1 MVYGIS
7 DTHKYGAGCRRG
19 SALPD
24 ATNVSTVS
32 EARIGLGQSNFHTFD
47 AHAAFAELRRTDPVY
62 LYRPLDTWIVT
73 KYDDIRAVSRDS
85 THFSV
90 AKGIDVSS
98 IRLGELSSAEMF
110 GEQGEEFLATV
121 DPPRHAE
128 LRKAL
133 APSFT
138 ARAVTAR
145 EARIDAFATALVDQ
159 VPDGEEVDWVRIAQR
174 LPIMVGLDLL
184 GLPQS
189 DVDQVRI
196 WSEAMERLSYPLS
209 ADELRQVYADFAPLG
224 AYLAEHVERKR
235 QQPGDDL
242 MTHLITAN
250 SENPAITPDNV
261 LMLLITGLGAGN
273 DTMRSLLTGM
283 VLTFA
288 VRPDQLRL
296 LATDPSLAGAAIEE
310 SLRWI
315 TPARGFFRTVVSETV
330 MRDQTLHPGQR
341 VYLAYEAA
349 NRDEDIFERADVFDI
364 TADRRQQSSFGFG
377 VHACMGAP
385 YARFEAAS
393 LLRELV
399 KSFPRFEQ
407 AAPAE
412 RMVSVLRT
420 GWHRAPMVFHAA
432 G

>member
-1 MVYGIS
+1 LSSVTNASTATESGIRLGES
-7 DTHKYGAGCRRG
+7 D
-19 SALPD
+19 
-24 ATNVSTVS
+24 
-32 EARIGLGQSNFHTFD
+32 FHTYA
-47 AHAAFAELRRTDPVY
+47 AHAAFADLRRTDPVH

-110 GEQGEEFLATV
+110 GESGEEFLATV

-128 LRKAL
+128 LRRAL
-133 APSFT
+133 APSFA

-145 EARIDAFATALVDQ
+145 EERIHAFVTELVDQ
-159 VPDGEEVDWVRIAQR
+159 VPDGEEVDWVTIAQR

-184 GLPQS
+184 GLPLS

-209 ADELRQVYADFAPLG
+209 AEELRRVYADFAPLG

-242 MTHLITAN
+242 MSHLITAS
-250 SENPAITPDNV
+250 SENPAITQDNV
-261 LMLLITGLGAGN
+261 LMLLITVLGAGN

-283 VLTFA
+283 VLTLA
-288 VRPDQLRL
+288 EHPDQLRV
-296 LATDPSLAGAAIEE
+296 LADDTSLASATVEE

-330 MRDQTLHPGQR
+330 LRDKTLDPGQR
-341 VYLAYEAA
+341 VYLAYESA
-349 NRDEDIFERADVFDI
+349 NRDEEVFDRADVFDI
-364 TADRRQQSSFGFG
+364 TTPRRQQSSFGFG
-377 VHACMGAP
+377 IHACMGAP
-385 YARFEAAS
+385 YARFEATS

-399 KSFPRFEQ
+399 TRFPRFEQ
-407 AAPAE
+407 AAPATP
-412 RMVSVLRT
+412 MVSVLRT
-420 GWHRAPMVFHAA
+420 GWHHAPMIFHAA
-432 G
+432 R

>member
-1 MVYGIS
+1 
-7 DTHKYGAGCRRG
+7 
-19 SALPD
+19 LPD

-32 EARIGLGQSNFHTFD
+32 DSHIRLGESDFHTYG
-47 AHAAFAELRRTDPVY
+47 AHAAFAELRHSDPVH
-62 LYRPLDTWIVT
+62 LYQPLDTWIVT
-73 KYDDIRAVSRDS
+73 KYDDIRAVSRDA

-90 AKGIDVSS
+90 ARGIDVSS

-110 GEQGEEFLATV
+110 GESGEEFLATV

-128 LRKAL
+128 LRRAL

-145 EARIDAFATALVDQ
+145 EERIHGFATELVDK
-159 VPDGEEVDWVRIAQR
+159 VPEGEEVDWLEIAQR

-184 GLPQS
+184 GLPRS
-189 DVDQVRI
+189 DVDRVRV
-196 WSEAMERLSYPLS
+196 WSEAMERLSYSLS

-235 QQPGDDL
+235 QNPGDDL
-242 MTHLITAN
+242 MSSLIAA
-250 SENPAITPDNV
+250 SCENPAITADNV
-261 LMLLITGLGAGN
+261 LMLSITVLGAGN

-283 VLTFA
+283 ILTLA
-288 VRPDQLRL
+288 EHPDQLRL
-296 LATDPSLAGAAIEE
+296 LADDPNLASAAVEE

-330 MRDQTLHPGQR
+330 LRDKTLHPGQR
-341 VYLAYEAA
+341 VYLAYESA
-349 NRDEDIFERADVFDI
+349 NRDEDIFERADIFDI
-364 TADRRQQSSFGFG
+364 AAPRRQQSSFGFG
-377 VHACMGAP
+377 IHACMGAP

-399 KSFPRFEQ
+399 KRYPRFKR
-407 AAPAE
+407 AAPPE
-412 RMVSVLRT
+412 PMVSVLRT
-420 GWHRAPMVFHAA
+420 GWHHAPMVFHAA

>member
-1 MVYGIS
+1 VSAVLDSRVRLGES
-7 DTHKYGAGCRRG
+7 D
-19 SALPD
+19 
-24 ATNVSTVS
+24 
-32 EARIGLGQSNFHTFD
+32 FHTFA
-47 AHAAFAELRRTDPVY
+47 AHAAFAELRRTDPVH

-110 GEQGEEFLATV
+110 GNSGEEFLATV

-145 EARIDAFATALVDQ
+145 EERIRGFATELVDQ
-159 VPDGEEVDWVRIAQR
+159 LPDGQEVDWVTIAQR

-184 GLPQS
+184 GLPLS
-189 DVDQVRI
+189 DVDRVRI

-209 ADELRQVYADFAPLG
+209 AEELRQVYADFAPLG
-224 AYLAEHVERKR
+224 AYLAEHVARKR

-242 MTHLITAN
+242 MSQVIAAS
-250 SENPAITPDNV
+250 SENPAITADNV
-261 LMLLITGLGAGN
+261 LMLLITVLGAGN

-283 VLTFA
+283 VLTLA
-288 VRPDQLRL
+288 EHPEQLCR
-296 LATDPSLAGAAIEE
+296 LATDPSLAGAAVEE

-330 MRDQTLHPGQR
+330 LRDQTLHPGQR
-341 VYLAYEAA
+341 VYLAYESA
-349 NRDEDIFERADVFDI
+349 NRDEEVFERAEVFDI
-364 TADRRQQSSFGFG
+364 TAERRQQSSFGFG

-385 YARFEAAS
+385 FARFEAAS

-399 KSFPRFEQ
+399 ARFPRFEQ
-407 AAPAE
+407 AGPPE
-412 RMVSVLRT
+412 PMVTVLRT
-420 GWHRAPMVFHAA
+420 GWHHAPMVFHAA
-432 G
+432 H

>member
-1 MVYGIS
+1 
-7 DTHKYGAGCRRG
+7 
-19 SALPD
+19 LPD

-184 GLPQS
+184 GLRGLHRQ
-189 DVDQVRI
+189 
-196 WSEAMERLSYPLS
+196 EA
-209 ADELRQVYADFAPLG
+209 
-224 AYLAEHVERKR
+224 
-235 QQPGDDL
+235 
-242 MTHLITAN
+242 
-250 SENPAITPDNV
+250 
-261 LMLLITGLGAGN
+261 
-273 DTMRSLLTGM
+273 
-283 VLTFA
+283 
-288 VRPDQLRL
+288 
-296 LATDPSLAGAAIEE
+296 
-310 SLRWI
+310 
-315 TPARGFFRTVVSETV
+315 
-330 MRDQTLHPGQR
+330 
-341 VYLAYEAA
+341 
-349 NRDEDIFERADVFDI
+349 
-364 TADRRQQSSFGFG
+364 
-377 VHACMGAP
+377 
-385 YARFEAAS
+385 
-393 LLRELV
+393 
-399 KSFPRFEQ
+399 
-407 AAPAE
+407 
-412 RMVSVLRT
+412 
-420 GWHRAPMVFHAA
+420 
-432 G
+432 

>member
-1 MVYGIS
+1 
-7 DTHKYGAGCRRG
+7 
-19 SALPD
+19 LPD
-24 ATNVSTVS
+24 ATNVSAVLDS
-32 EARIGLGQSNFHTFD
+32 RVRLGESDFHTFA
-47 AHAAFAELRRTDPVY
+47 AHAAFAELRRTDPVH

-90 AKGIDVSS
+90 AQGIDVSS

-110 GEQGEEFLATV
+110 GNSGEEFLATV

-145 EARIDAFATALVDQ
+145 EERIRGFATELVDHL
-159 VPDGEEVDWVRIAQR
+159 PDGQEVDWVTIAQR

-184 GLPQS
+184 GLPLS
-189 DVDQVRI
+189 DVDRVRI

-209 ADELRQVYADFAPLG
+209 AEELRQVYADFAPLG
-224 AYLAEHVERKR
+224 AYLAEHVARKR

-242 MTHLITAN
+242 MSQVIAAS
-250 SENPAITPDNV
+250 SENPAITADNV
-261 LMLLITGLGAGN
+261 LMLLITVLGAGN

-283 VLTFA
+283 VLTLA
-288 VRPDQLRL
+288 EHPEQLCR
-296 LATDPSLAGAAIEE
+296 LATDPSLAGAAVEE

-330 MRDQTLHPGQR
+330 LRDQTLHPGQR
-341 VYLAYEAA
+341 VYLAYESA
-349 NRDEDIFERADVFDI
+349 NRDEEVFERAEVFDI
-364 TADRRQQSSFGFG
+364 NAERRQQSSFGFG

-385 YARFEAAS
+385 FARFEAAS

-399 KSFPRFEQ
+399 ARFPRFEQ
-407 AAPAE
+407 AGPPE
-412 RMVSVLRT
+412 PMVTVLRT
-420 GWHRAPMVFHAA
+420 GWHHAPMVFHAA
-432 G
+432 H